1 MGGLGGGLMLS
12 AWYLPRPGIWVLST
26 QGSQDACDL
35 PCSKAAGKTR
45 ENSEYPLMLSVL
57 VGIGV
62 SLLSPPLPT

>member
-1 MGGLGGGLMLS
+1 MGGLGGELMLS

-35 PCSKAAGKTR
+35 PCSKAARKTR
-45 ENSEYPLMLSVL
+45 ENSECPLLLWVF

-62 SLLSPPLPT
+62 PLLSPPLPT